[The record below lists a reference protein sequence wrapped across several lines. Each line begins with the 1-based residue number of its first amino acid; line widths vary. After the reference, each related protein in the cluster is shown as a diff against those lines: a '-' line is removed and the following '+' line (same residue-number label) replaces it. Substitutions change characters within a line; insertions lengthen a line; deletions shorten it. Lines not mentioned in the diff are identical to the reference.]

1 MFIAVL
7 GYTDYGKGVDM
18 RFQVPVVLVVCM
30 VVMSCAMV
38 RDLNMVSTDQE
49 LELGAQFAQQ
59 IEQEVTLYTD
69 PEVAGY
75 IDDLGQRLVRHSR
88 RADIPYSFKVV
99 DDPETVNAFALPGGY
114 VYVYRGLILRA
125 ENESELAGVI
135 AHEIGHVVARHG
147 AKLMTKKL
155 GVAAIVQLVAGNDPD
170 LWRKLAADF
179 VGIGGSV
186 GILKYSRDHEYEA
199 DAHAVEETYAA
210 GIDPNGMATFFE
222 KLLEMEQREP
232 TKVEQWLSTHPL
244 TRDRIAAVRERT
256 AALPA
261 KTGIVRDSDRFRR
274 IQAMLK

>member
-1 MFIAVL
+1 
-7 GYTDYGKGVDM
+7 M
-18 RFQVPVVLVVCM
+18 RFQVLIALIVCM
-30 VVMSCAMV
+30 MVMSCAMV
-38 RDLNMVSTDQE
+38 RDLNMVSADQE

-69 PEVAGY
+69 TEVVGY
-75 IDDLGQRLVRHSR
+75 IDDLGQRLVLHSR

-114 VYVYRGLILRA
+114 VYVYSGLILRA

-155 GVAAIVQLVAGNDPD
+155 GLAAIVQLVAGENPD

-179 VGIGGSV
+179 VGVGGSV
-186 GILKYSRDHEYEA
+186 GILKYSRDHEHES
-199 DAHAVEETYAA
+199 DICAVEETYAA
-210 GIDPNGMATFFE
+210 GIDPDGTATFFE

-232 TKVEQWLSTHPL
+232 TRVEQWFSTHPL
-244 TRDRIAAVRERT
+244 TRDRIAAVRKKI

-261 KTGIVRDSDRFRR
+261 KTGMARDSDRFR
-274 IQAMLK
+274 QVQNMLRK

>member
-1 MFIAVL
+1 
-7 GYTDYGKGVDM
+7 M
-18 RFQVPVVLVVCM
+18 RFHVPIVLIVCM
-30 VVMSCAMV
+30 VVVSCAMV

-69 PEVAGY
+69 PEVVGY
-75 IDDLGQRLVRHSR
+75 IDNLGQRLVRHSR

-114 VYVYRGLILRA
+114 VYVYCGLILRA

-155 GVAAIVQLVAGNDPD
+155 GLAAIVQLVAGESPD
-170 LWRKLAADF
+170 LWRKLGADF
-179 VGIGGSV
+179 VGVGGAI
-186 GILKYSRDHEYEA
+186 GILKYSRDHELES
-199 DAHAVEETYAA
+199 DICAVEETYAA
-210 GIDPNGMATFFE
+210 GIDPDGTATFFE
-222 KLLEMEQREP
+222 KLLEMEEQEP
-232 TKVEQWLSTHPL
+232 GAAEQLSSTHPL
-244 TRDRIAAVRERT
+244 TRKRIEEVRRKI

-261 KTGIVRDSDRFRR
+261 KEGLVRDSDRFRR
-274 IQAMLK
+274 VQAMLRK